1 MIIMGPT
8 KKQKIKTHIATV
20 FERSEVDPDRDS
32 MFEKR
37 ELRHQRI
44 LQGLT
49 DVDKA
54 NVVSHTD
61 LVCSTNRLKK
71 L

>member
-1 MIIMGPT
+1 MGPT

-20 FERSEVDPDRDS
+20 FKRSEIDSDRDS

-44 LQGLT
+44 IKGLA

-54 NVVSHTD
+54 KVVSHTY
-61 LVCSTNRLKK
+61 LVCLANKLKK